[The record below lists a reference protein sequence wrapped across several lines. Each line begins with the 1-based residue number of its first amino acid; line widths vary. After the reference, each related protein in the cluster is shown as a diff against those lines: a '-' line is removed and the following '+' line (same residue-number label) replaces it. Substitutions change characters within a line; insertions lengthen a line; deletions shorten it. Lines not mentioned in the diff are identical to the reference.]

1 MFERTK
7 IAERLW
13 AQAAMCDEAAQFYP
27 ERIVAT
33 HLKRLAEY
41 CRDVAFIMLRD
52 EPDARKH

>member
-41 CRDVAFIMLRD
+41 CRGRSVYYA
-52 EPDARKH
+52 ARRT